1 MENWL
6 IDERMMKALVETLK
20 EGNHSLVIAKP
31 LTAENISSLQG
42 QQKEETKNDGIEKH
56 CILKF
61 DGRGVSDLF
70 RLLHEAPD
78 VLEGSLLAD
87 KVVGKGAAALMALG
101 KVKEV
106 YADIISQPAFA
117 LLEQEGIQVSYGK
130 LVPHIINRAGTGMCP
145 VETRCQPCNTP
156 AECLEEIKAFLAE
169 MKEKKILE
177 EMKEKQK
184 G

>member
-6 IDERMMKALVETLK
+6 IEEKMMKALVETLK
-20 EGNHSLVIAKP
+20 EGNHSLVIFGQEKKV
-31 LTAENISSLQG
+31 SS
-42 QQKEETKNDGIEKH
+42 
-56 CILKF
+56 F

-70 RLLHEAPD
+70 RLLHEEPN

-106 YADIISQPAFA
+106 YADVISQPAFA
-117 LLEQEGIQVSYGK
+117 LLEQEGIRVSYGK

-145 VETRCQPCNTP
+145 VETRCQPCQTP
-156 AECLEEIKAFLAE
+156 AECLVEIKAFLAE
-169 MKEKKILE
+169 MKEK
-177 EMKEKQK
+177 QK

>member
-6 IDERMMKALVETLK
+6 IEEKLMKALVETLH
-20 EGNHSLVIAKP
+20 EGNHSLVISKD
-31 LTAENISSLQG
+31 E
-42 QQKEETKNDGIEKH
+42 
-56 CILKF
+56 ILKF

-70 RLLHEAPD
+70 RLLHEEPD

-106 YADIISQPAFA
+106 YADVISQPAFA
-117 LLEQEGIQVSYGK
+117 LLEQEGIRVSYGK

-156 AECLEEIKAFLAE
+156 AECLEEIKAFF
-169 MKEKKILE
+169 K

>member
-6 IDERMMKALVETLK
+6 IEEKLMKALVETLH
-20 EGNHSLVIAKP
+20 EGNHSLVI
-31 LTAENISSLQG
+31 NSRDS
-42 QQKEETKNDGIEKH
+42 
-56 CILKF
+56 ILKY

-70 RLLHEAPD
+70 RLLHEEPD

-106 YADIISQPAFA
+106 YADVISQPAFA
-117 LLEQEGIQVSYGK
+117 LLEQEGIRVSYGK

-156 AECLEEIKAFLAE
+156 AECLVEIKAFLAE
-169 MKEKKILE
+169 MKAKNN
-177 EMKEKQK
+177 
-184 G
+184 

>member
-6 IDERMMKALVETLK
+6 IEEKLMKALVETLH
-20 EGNHSLVIAKP
+20 EGNHSLVISKD
-31 LTAENISSLQG
+31 E
-42 QQKEETKNDGIEKH
+42 
-56 CILKF
+56 ILKF

-70 RLLHEAPD
+70 RLLHEEPD
-78 VLEGSLLAD
+78 VLENALLAD

-117 LLEQEGIQVSYGK
+117 LLEQEGIRVSYGK

-145 VETRCQPCNTP
+145 VETRCQPCQTP
-156 AECLEEIKAFLAE
+156 AECLEEIKEFLAE
-169 MKEKKILE
+169 MKEQRSRSFSKK
-177 EMKEKQK
+177 
-184 G
+184 

>member
-56 CILKF
+56 HVLTF

-70 RLLHEAPD
+70 RLFHESPD
-78 VLEGSLLAD
+78 VLKGALLAD

-106 YADIISQPAFA
+106 YADVISESAFA
-117 LLEQEGIQVSYGK
+117 LLEQEGIRVSYGK
-130 LVPHIINRAGTGMCP
+130 LVPYIINRAGTGMCP
-145 VETRCQPCNTP
+145 VESRCQSCQTP
-156 AECLEEIKAFLAE
+156 TECLEEIKKFFE
-169 MKEKKILE
+169 EIHIKK
-177 EMKEKQK
+177 
-184 G
+184 

>member
-20 EGNHSLVIAKP
+20 EGNHSLVINRKDHV
-31 LTAENISSLQG
+31 LT
-42 QQKEETKNDGIEKH
+42 
-56 CILKF
+56 F

-70 RLLHEAPD
+70 RLLHEEPD

-106 YADIISQPAFA
+106 YADIISQPAFDM
-117 LLEQEGIQVSYGK
+117 LEQEGIRVSYGK

-145 VETRCQPCNTP
+145 VETRCQPCQTP
-156 AECLEEIKAFLAE
+156 AECLEEIKAFL
-169 MKEKKILE
+169 K